1 MASSVL
7 HVVGYDVK
15 LPPAPEGGRREEG
28 QRVLALKM
36 SEATRCPRGWQ
47 LPCGYEI
54 QISRDAMIP
63 LPKVI
68 GREAGQRVLALKA
81 SEATRRPRGWQLL
94 FGYEIQMTVEMR

>member
-1 MASSVL
+1 M
-7 HVVGYDVK
+7 
-15 LPPAPEGGRREEG
+15 P
-28 QRVLALKM
+28 QRVAIAM
-36 SEATRCPRGWQ
+36 WIRDPDD
-47 LPCGYEI
+47 
-54 QISRDAMIP
+54 SRDAMIP